1 MDKYENYSQKLF
13 NSQHKFYPNDSN
25 FNMFS
30 DIENDEILSY
40 NNYNLNPDFL
50 KAEILDN
57 SQQRRYQMNQNRN
70 LSNKNYINNQ
80 KLNIQMKNINQRKEY
95 QINQPNI
102 KINMGLNVRNQPNNI
117 NNINM
122 NLAKNRQNFYN
133 YNMMNN
139 NKVMNNYM
147 GNNYDIQDLDIN
159 EDGDEDEDEDVN
171 EDEAIVYIYQ
181 PKFDIAQNKYIQ
193 NKNYVNE
200 GKRMINN
207 NQMNNARRNN
217 MKMNMMNNAN
227 NNRYKN
233 VNIKNGMEFNKNNI
247 INNNQNKNNNRK
259 MNQNVY
265 TRSAYELNIN
275 NLIQNI
281 NNNNMVNNNMRNINR
296 PLNPQMANM
305 QKKNNNFNNN
315 NALRNRQNNYFKNI
329 PNKRT
334 NQIGNIAN
342 NNNINKQYLNYN
354 RNIPKNQTNMNQR
367 IINQNSQNEED
378 IDINLSNIAEDLI
391 EVGNTI
397 KKGNKLEKNK
407 IKYNGKADNNIG
419 TNIGQS
425 KMKNNYDI
433 PLQISSKRNEIEE
446 KFDFGCQTL
455 PELEQTSGK
464 NNNADQKE
472 QNILKPKVEKVEIG
486 TDVQAS
492 LLKFIDP
499 SQFKFKTSVNN
510 YQSKNETNNINYEE
524 NDNNINDEKD
534 FNINEKN
541 DNNYNINEENDFKIH
556 ESDNIINEENYFKNN
571 EENDY
576 KINEENNLEN
586 KENEQ
591 IDNKNEYL
599 ISQASENP
607 FQQNEK
613 ESKESKEIGEG
624 DIGKINSNIKVKESL
639 ILNGDINEDDFGK
652 YIDDDSESE
661 RQLDSENI
669 KEKRHI
675 KIDLDKNNYFNFLKD
690 DLIKYCQIR
699 KGINGNLEEF
709 IPKEERKI
717 DIFKTDLFLAPKSTI
732 KRYNKSDIK
741 INKEYILC
749 ENLTEEQI
757 IPELFEDSNLCENEP
772 DQYARELAA
781 SLRSS
786 IDKSTNS
793 SINNSIKQSNAD
805 NIYDSIHGSTLKN
818 STGKGILNRL
828 TQFYGS
834 KNLEIIDEK

>member
-1 MDKYENYSQKLF
+1 MDKYENFSQKLF
-13 NSQHKFYPNDSN
+13 NSQQKFYPNDSN

-70 LSNKNYINNQ
+70 HSNKNYINNQ

-159 EDGDEDEDEDVN
+159 EDGDEDEDVN

-233 VNIKNGMEFNKNNI
+233 VNIKNGMEFNKNNFF
-247 INNNQNKNNNRK
+247 NNHQNNNNNRK

-275 NLIQNI
+275 NLIRNI

-334 NQIGNIAN
+334 NQIGNIANN

-455 PELEQTSGK
+455 PELEQAPGK

-492 LLKFIDP
+492 LIKFIDP

-524 NDNNINDEKD
+524 NNNNINDEKD

-699 KGINGNLEEF
+699 KGINGILEEF